1 MVRCTALGGGS
12 RLFGFYAPL
21 LCHRPV
27 AARAAL
33 GVRTHLPLAALTLR
47 WLALVALVQG
57 AMSPPAPYWL
67 EGVSCPFR
75 GGYSAEA
82 KPLFDGGGLYQ
93 SRDDAKRAC
102 AFSCLATSG
111 CAYADLYFVVQV
123 GALSVERWA
132 TCYLV
137 TDFCGEHRLEHR
149 GHSLFVV
156 PALVPPPPS
165 TPSPATCTCDSTWCS
180 DGADTHMP
188 SPLPTCTCC
197 SDGADG
203 GDGGDGGDG
212 DGAACAC
219 AAPPSS
225 TPSSAPSSTLWP
237 TENIIFV
244 VALAGLI
251 AAVCVCIH
259 CGLPRPGRPASAT
272 RATHASPTHGAD
284 DRADQGDGGGV
295 GGVPSPYLQMPPTA
309 EVLPVGLPVAA
320 SEEMVTVDGSW
331 APAYPAS
338 GGSWAPASGGGAAAE
353 SGAGLVVVT
362 GLVLP
367 NV

>member
-1 MVRCTALGGGS
+1 ML
-12 RLFGFYAPL
+12 
-21 LCHRPV
+21 
-27 AARAAL
+27 RA
-33 GVRTHLPLAALTLR
+33 TLTLR

-102 AFSCLATSG
+102 AVSCLATSG

-165 TPSPATCTCDSTWCS
+165 TPSP
-180 DGADTHMP
+180 
-188 SPLPTCTCC
+188 PTCTC
-197 SDGADG
+197 DG

-225 TPSSAPSSTLWP
+225 TPSSGLDAGV
-237 TENIIFV
+237 IFV
-244 VALAGLI
+244 VAVGLFI
-251 AAVCVCIH
+251 AACCVCVCV
-259 CGLPRPGRPASAT
+259 LPRPERPASAT

-295 GGVPSPYLQMPPTA
+295 GEGVPSPYLQMAAGVPTA

-320 SEEMVTVDGSW
+320 SEVMVTVVADGSW
-331 APAYPAS
+331 APAYSAS